1 MCRAAF
7 EISTGIIEEE
17 EKQKGQGTTAAAS
30 LPINHFASTVLAA
43 ASPSSFLSKSHADP
57 NNVVCE
63 GCDENQATE
72 YCKDCSSSF
81 CATCKRVHLKPKAF
95 PHHQFISL
103 DEGMKLGGGGS
114 VSRVTRCEKHS
125 QQEINTYCQTDKQ
138 AICAECI
145 LDFHKGHEVE
155 RLVNVVQGFKE
166 DISQLVD
173 KVCFVLSF
181 SCSSFLHL
189 LL

>member
-1 MCRAAF
+1 MCRAVF
-7 EISTGIIEEE
+7 EITTRNKE
-17 EKQKGQGTTAAAS
+17 EKQKGQGTTAASS

-43 ASPSSFLSKSHADP
+43 ASPSSSSSKSHADP

-95 PHHQFISL
+95 PHHQFISI
-103 DEGMKLGGGGS
+103 DEAMKPGGSGS
-114 VSRVTRCEKHS
+114 VSRTTRCDKHPHL
-125 QQEINTYCQTDKQ
+125 EINAYCQTDKQ
-138 AICAECI
+138 AICSECI

-155 RLVNVVQGFKE
+155 RLANVVQGFKE
-166 DISQLVD
+166 EITQLIE
-173 KVCFVLSF
+173 KVCSLVLSSF
-181 SCSSFLHL
+181 LRFFLHL
-189 LL
+189 L